1 MTYQKKIKAHL
12 KGYKNDNFKEI
23 EDGKWKRNKKTY
35 CHIFPEDK
43 WKLNLLTPYEYELEK
58 YIEEKK
64 IKKHT
69 DFHHLNSSQAMCLNF
84 FYPLIKEKEL
94 DIILKIIGF
103 DKDEKVNYNSV
114 CFEKK
119 SKVEKKNKTCFDFY
133 LETESEKK
141 LFFEIKY
148 SEQDF
153 GKGNEN
159 EERKK
164 KFENDYKNNLNSI
177 KDKFHNSKDFLE
189 NYQILRNL
197 VCINDDSYVCFL
209 YPSENKAIKNKSK
222 DVPSNFL
229 KAEFHKNFKNITWE
243 ELVSFTDKES
253 ENQNIKKQLKKFK
266 EKYKV

>member
-1 MTYQKKIKAHL
+1 
-12 KGYKNDNFKEI
+12 
-23 EDGKWKRNKKTY
+23 
-35 CHIFPEDK
+35 
-43 WKLNLLTPYEYELEK
+43 
-58 YIEEKK
+58 
-64 IKKHT
+64 
-69 DFHHLNSSQAMCLNF
+69 
-84 FYPLIKEKEL
+84 KEL

-197 VCINDDSYVCFL
+197 VCINDDSYV
-209 YPSENKAIKNKSK
+209 
-222 DVPSNFL
+222 
-229 KAEFHKNFKNITWE
+229 
-243 ELVSFTDKES
+243 
-253 ENQNIKKQLKKFK
+253 
-266 EKYKV
+266 

>member
-1 MTYQKKIKAHL
+1 MTYQEKIKAHL
-12 KGYKNDNFKEI
+12 KVYKNDNFKEI

-35 CHIFPEDK
+35 SHIFPEDK
-43 WKLNLLTPYEYELEK
+43 WKLNLLTPYEHELEK

-119 SKVEKKNKTCFDFY
+119 SKVEKKNRTCFDFY
-133 LETESEKK
+133 LETTSEKK

-148 SEQDF
+148 CEQDF
-153 GKGNEN
+153 GKGKEN
-159 EERKK
+159 EGRNK
-164 KFENDYKNNLNSI
+164 KFENDYKDNL
-177 KDKFHNSKDFLE
+177 
-189 NYQILRNL
+189 
-197 VCINDDSYVCFL
+197 
-209 YPSENKAIKNKSK
+209 
-222 DVPSNFL
+222 
-229 KAEFHKNFKNITWE
+229 
-243 ELVSFTDKES
+243 
-253 ENQNIKKQLKKFK
+253 
-266 EKYKV
+266 